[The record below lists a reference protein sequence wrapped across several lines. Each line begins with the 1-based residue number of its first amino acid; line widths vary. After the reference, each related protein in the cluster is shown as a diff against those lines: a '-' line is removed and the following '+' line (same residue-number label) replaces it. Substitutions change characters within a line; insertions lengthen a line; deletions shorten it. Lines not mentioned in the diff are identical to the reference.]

1 MKKVTMG
8 IIAHVD
14 SGKTTLSE
22 AVLFQTGAIRSFGRV
37 DKGASFFDNNQLER
51 SRGITIYNKQTS
63 FSHGQTNFNLID
75 TPGHA
80 DFSSE
85 MERSLQVLDYAVL
98 LISAADGVKGQ
109 TLTIWRLLSEYNIPT
124 FIFFNKMDQNRADK
138 ALLLK
143 EIRELSSD
151 LAVDFSDD
159 GTDEFYDRIA
169 MTNEEAMEEYLS
181 DGSISEESISLL
193 IANRKIFP
201 CYFGSAL
208 QILGVE
214 EFLNG
219 LDKYTIDF
227 YPEELSEKEFGARV
241 YKIDHADDGNRLT
254 FIKVTQ
260 GTLYNKTMLPDKE
273 DPSKIN
279 QIRQYFGAKF
289 QLMEKA
295 VAGDICALTGLKE
308 SFAGQGYGCE
318 SETFL
323 PLLMPILDYR
333 ARILNNIDPVSALPY
348 FHSLEEEN
356 PELSIRWDEDK
367 SEISVCVMGE
377 VQLEILKTLLKDNFN
392 LDVTFDSGSVMYKE
406 TLTKPT
412 IGVGHFE
419 PLRHYAEVHLLMEP
433 LPLGSGLVFETQ
445 AKTDYLAKNW
455 QRLILT
461 HLSERQ
467 HRGVLIGAPIT
478 DMKITLI
485 NGRAHLKHTEG
496 GDFRQATYRAVRQGL
511 MMSESCILEPF
522 YKFTIE
528 VPSENIGRTLTDL
541 GMMNAEFSMPDMNVE
556 KGTSIVTG
564 RGPVASIK
572 DYPKILASY
581 TKGLG
586 IISFMVD
593 GYGPCHNPEE
603 VMAEKA
609 YDPLRDLRNTPDSV
623 FCSHGAGV
631 IVPYND
637 VYNHMHLAFDGSVR
651 VRSGDD
657 FDVTK
662 SSRTVSDTPLGTE
675 EIDAI
680 INKFSR
686 SNAKDKSQG
695 NNWKKSFGKK
705 KIEISG
711 PKVPVAPAF
720 SAEEAD
726 YVIVDGYNVIF
737 AWKELNE
744 LAKENIDAA
753 RDSLLDT
760 LSKYKSMTK
769 AEVIAVFDAYRV
781 KGHVIENNR
790 FADVQII
797 YTREDETAD
806 QYIERYT
813 NELGKKQKVVV
824 VTSDGAEQIITRGQG
839 CKLISSREFKLRIE
853 ELTKATNE
861 KYNIK

>member
-1 MKKVTMG
+1 MKKITMG

-22 AVLFQTGAIRSFGRV
+22 AVLFRTGAIRSFGRV

-51 SRGITIYNKQTS
+51 QRGITIYNKQTT
-63 FSHGQTNFNLID
+63 FHYGQTVFNMID

-109 TLTIWRLLSEYNIPT
+109 TQTIWRLLSEYNIPT
-124 FIFFNKMDQNRADK
+124 FIFFNKMDQDRADK
-138 ALLLK
+138 AVLLK

-151 LAVDFSDD
+151 LAVDFTDD
-159 GTDEFYDRIA
+159 GSDEFYDRVA
-169 MTNEEAMEEYLS
+169 MSSEEAMEEYLEE
-181 DGSISEESISLL
+181 GTVSEDFISLL

-208 QILGVE
+208 QIQGVE
-214 EFLNG
+214 EFLSG
-219 LDKYTIDF
+219 LDKYTLDF
-227 YPEELSEKEFGARV
+227 YPEESADEEFGARV
-241 YKIDHADDGNRLT
+241 YKIDHADDGSRLT
-254 FIKVTQ
+254 FIKVTH
-260 GTLYNKTMLPDKE
+260 GTLNNKTMLPDGE
-273 DPSKIN
+273 DASKIN
-279 QIRQYFGAKF
+279 QIRLYTGNKY
-289 QLMEKA
+289 QLAEK
-295 VAGDICALTGLKE
+295 VSAGDICALTGLKE
-308 SFAGQGYGCE
+308 SFSGQGYGCE
-318 SETFL
+318 SEIAL

-333 ARILNNIDPVSALPY
+333 VRILSNVDAVSALPY
-348 FHSLEEEN
+348 FRSLEEEN

-377 VQLEILKTLLKDNFN
+377 VQLEILKSLLKDKFN

-433 LPLGSGLVFETQ
+433 LPLGSGLIFETQ

-461 HLSERQ
+461 HLAERQ

-511 MMSESCILEPF
+511 MMAESCILEPF

-528 VPSENIGRTLTDL
+528 VPSENVGRALTDL
-541 GMMNAEFSMPDMNVE
+541 GLMNAEFSLPDMNVE
-556 KGTSIVTG
+556 KGTSIING
-564 RGPVASIK
+564 RGPVAAIK
-572 DYPKILASY
+572 DYPKVLTSY

-586 IISFMVD
+586 TISFMVD

-603 VMAEKA
+603 VISEKA

-623 FCSHGAGV
+623 FCAHGAGV
-631 IVPYND
+631 IVPYDD

-675 EIDAI
+675 EINAI

-695 NNWKKSFGKK
+695 NNWKKSYGEK

-711 PKVPVAPAF
+711 PKVPITPPF

-726 YVIVDGYNVIF
+726 YVVVDGYNVIF
-737 AWKELNE
+737 AWKDLNE
-744 LAKENIDAA
+744 LARENIDAA

-790 FADVQII
+790 FQDVQII

-806 QYIERYT
+806 QYIERFT
-813 NELGKKQKVVV
+813 NELGKKQKIVV

-839 CKLISSREFKLRIE
+839 CKLISSREFQLRIE
-853 ELTKATNE
+853 ELTKQTNE

>member
-1 MKKVTMG
+1 MG

-22 AVLFQTGAIRSFGRV
+22 AVLFRTGVIRSFGRV

-51 SRGITIYNKQTS
+51 ARGITIYNKQTT
-63 FSHGQTNFNLID
+63 FQYGQTIFNMID

-109 TLTIWRLLSEYNIPT
+109 TQTIWRLLSEYNIPT
-124 FIFFNKMDQNRADK
+124 FIFFNKMDQERADK
-138 ALLLK
+138 AVLLK

-159 GTDEFYDRIA
+159 GSDEFFDRVA
-169 MTNEEAMEEYLS
+169 MSSEDAMEEFLS
-181 DGSISEESISLL
+181 KGTLTDETISAL
-193 IANRKIFP
+193 IANRQIFP

-208 QILGVE
+208 QIQGID
-214 EFLNG
+214 EFLFG
-219 LDKYTIDF
+219 FDKYTMDF
-227 YPEELSEKEFGARV
+227 YPEELTNEEFGARV
-241 YKIDHADDGNRLT
+241 YKIDHADDGSRLT

-260 GTLYNKTMLPDKE
+260 GVLNTKTLLPDGE
-273 DPSKIN
+273 DSSKIN
-279 QIRQYFGAKF
+279 QIRLYSGNKY
-289 QLMEKA
+289 QLAEK
-295 VAGDICALTGLKE
+295 VSAGDICALTGLKE
-308 SFAGQGYGCE
+308 SFSGQGYGCE
-318 SETFL
+318 SEISL

-333 ARILNNIDPVSALPY
+333 VRILSNVDAVSALPY
-348 FHSLEEEN
+348 FRSLEEEN

-367 SEISVCVMGE
+367 NEISVCVMGE
-377 VQLEILKTLLKDNFN
+377 VQLEILKSLLKDKFN
-392 LDVTFDSGSVMYKE
+392 LDVAFDSGSVMYKE

-433 LPLGSGLVFETQ
+433 LPLGSGLIFETQ

-478 DMKITLI
+478 DMKIVLI

-511 MMSESCILEPF
+511 MMAESCILEPF

-528 VPSENIGRTLTDL
+528 VPSENVGRALTDL
-541 GMMNAEFSMPDMNVE
+541 GKMNAEFSMPDMNVE
-556 KGTSIVTG
+556 KGTSIING
-564 RGPVASIK
+564 RGPVAAIK
-572 DYPKILASY
+572 DYPKVLTSY

-586 IISFMVD
+586 TISFMVD

-631 IVPYND
+631 IVPYDD
-637 VYNHMHLAFDGSVR
+637 VYNHMHLSFDGSVR

-657 FDVTK
+657 LDVTK

-675 EIDAI
+675 EINAI

-695 NNWKKSFGKK
+695 NNWKKSFGGK
-705 KIEISG
+705 KIEISA
-711 PKVPVAPAF
+711 PKVPITAPF
-720 SAEEAD
+720 PMEDAD
-726 YVIVDGYNVIF
+726 YVVVDGYNVIF

-760 LSKYKSMTK
+760 LSKFKSMTK

-790 FADVQII
+790 FLDVQII

-806 QYIERYT
+806 QYIERFT
-813 NELGKKQKVVV
+813 NDLGKKKKIVV
-824 VTSDGAEQIITRGQG
+824 VTSDGAEQVITRGQG
-839 CKLISSREFKLRIE
+839 CKLVSSREFQLRIE
-853 ELTKATNE
+853 ELTKQTNE